1 MRILVTGATG
11 LLGNNVVRELLDRQI
26 RPRVL
31 IRDTS
36 DSRPLEGL
44 EVDRFSGDIRD
55 PAAVQAACQ
64 GIDVAV
70 HAAGYVKIGWSDP
83 ERYDAINVQGT
94 ENVAAAVQQQQ
105 ARLIHVSTVN
115 TLGVAAANQVA
126 DEESTNLPIVACPY
140 VESKRAAEARVLERV
155 QDGLDAVIV
164 QPGYMLGP
172 WDWKPSSGA
181 MLLEVARR
189 FTPVAPRGGMSLCDA
204 RDVARGILESIEH
217 GTCGRNYIMAG
228 HNLTY
233 LDAWRLFAR
242 ITGSRAPWLRA
253 GPLGVRLTGKISDLV
268 TKITGK
274 ESDLNSAA
282 TGLSSMFHC
291 FSSERARQEIGYQVR
306 DLETLVR
313 DSWNWFCEN
322 DYV

>member
-11 LLGNNVVRELLDRQI
+11 LLGNNVVRELLERQI

-31 IRDTS
+31 IRETS

-55 PAAVQAACQ
+55 PAAVQAACE

-70 HAAGYVKIGWSDP
+70 HAGGYVKIGWSDP

-140 VESKRAAEARVLERV
+140 VESKRASRSNQSLAPERESLP
-155 QDGLDAVIV
+155 GLPRFGREWRI
-164 QPGYMLGP
+164 QRL
-172 WDWKPSSGA
+172 
-181 MLLEVARR
+181 RR
-189 FTPVAPRGGMSLCDA
+189 KR
-204 RDVARGILESIEH
+204 
-217 GTCGRNYIMAG
+217 
-228 HNLTY
+228 
-233 LDAWRLFAR
+233 LD
-242 ITGSRAPWLRA
+242 
-253 GPLGVRLTGKISDLV
+253 
-268 TKITGK
+268 
-274 ESDLNSAA
+274 
-282 TGLSSMFHC
+282 
-291 FSSERARQEIGYQVR
+291 
-306 DLETLVR
+306 
-313 DSWNWFCEN
+313 
-322 DYV
+322 